1 MARNATGAGYCCA
14 YDPTS
19 DTNILI
25 AMLTLNG
32 TEEVESETSQGHP
45 YMARGTLLD
54 YDETETARS
63 LELEIEFEQITANQ
77 IPLIMNRRGA
87 SNTFQ
92 HPVAQQISLAAATAT
107 VTGLAVDQPVQVTEI
122 LGVAPGQRPLK
133 QVSSTI
139 DDPPGPNTPDAGEF
153 MVTADTI
160 TFHADDI
167 GTGKVAGL
175 RYLKSTTKL
184 VYGGPNAISS
194 FDSLEIYVE
203 QELTKVD
210 PMGFFF
216 PKVKL
221 TSGAQF
227 AIQAGGD
234 AVTLTG
240 KALIDTARG
249 FVDYF
254 AAWELD

>member
-45 YMARGTLLD
+45 YLAHGTLVD
-54 YDETETARS
+54 YDELETARS

-87 SNTFQ
+87 SGTFQ

-107 VTGLAVDQPVQVTEI
+107 VTGLTEDQPVQITEI
-122 LGVAPGQRPLK
+122 LGVAPGQRPLT
-133 QVSSTI
+133 QVPTGVGE
-139 DDPPGPNTPDAGEF
+139 PATAGEF
-153 MVTADTI
+153 TVTANTI
-160 TFHADDI
+160 TFHADDV
-167 GTGKVAGL
+167 GAGKVAGL
-175 RYLKSTTKL
+175 RYMKSTTKL
-184 VYGGPNAISS
+184 VYGGPNAIAG

-203 QELTKVD
+203 QELTKVN